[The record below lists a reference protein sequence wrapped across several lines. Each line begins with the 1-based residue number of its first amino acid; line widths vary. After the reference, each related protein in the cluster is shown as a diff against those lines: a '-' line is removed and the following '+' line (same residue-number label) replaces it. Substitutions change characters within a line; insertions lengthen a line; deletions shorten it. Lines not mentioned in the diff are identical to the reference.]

1 MVDVVYG
8 PTRED
13 YADWRAGYGSP
24 AVVAPASLNPRNYT
38 DVTGN
43 GVYDIEDEV
52 FLPIFN
58 NAYWAARDGLLK
70 DLFPNEENLAAKLQ
84 FYKFAATPLVD
95 KNGNQVN
102 TQWFLNT
109 AGVIPQAFESVNG
122 KSYRKVYLDNLT
134 NQISGQRSNLD
145 TSKYYQG
152 GAIGA
157 YGGIDAF
164 SKHLAADLLNRGVK
178 SIDQIVPKKVFDENG
193 NVVRTIPVVVGEDS
207 LNQYKQYYGNNYLTK
222 LQERVNDPKDTG
234 YGVYSPLSSANSQH
248 QYADTGDAA
257 SDGYIWSG
265 TYAGD
270 GNTAY
275 KMQFTSQG
283 LPVFYSSALSSSD
296 FDLKDLAPFVAIASL
311 AIPGMGAAIGNF
323 VAGAAG
329 VTVPASVAAGIGSFV
344 LTSALTQDIKKGL
357 VSAIGAGVGSVVAN
371 ELASAASG
379 IFESSAGQ
387 NFLAN
392 IGSAGARAAV
402 MGEDVEKAIGNAAVG
417 GLFNLASA
425 QVPGFDEIKDPKIK
439 SAVADSINAAL
450 NTQGDLSAKLSNA
463 ALQGAITYGA
473 NKIEV
478 DGKKFPELTPGQ
490 KDLIVTTL
498 SSQLTG
504 KPLNQELINSAISN
518 TNRELTTAIRQP
530 PPLAPVGAD
539 EFTGGTPAAQ
549 PEDFGQ
555 VTGGLP
561 AAPAGVVQPDYSEFL
576 GPRIQGG
583 IVSPLGDVGPPIIR
597 DNLSF
602 PTDPEAMG
610 YQGFPRPVFDFFS
623 TVPQG
628 QFAPPTIE
636 SVPTETSP
644 VITRQ
649 EPVASNEE
657 ILYPGSGVGTSIGE
671 LAGSGVVSDVS
682 APTLGDRYERFRTA
696 LQPGATQIWLPA
708 ELEGLQNI
716 VDRMRA
722 AGISDDVIEETLVA
736 EQARNADFRTTL
748 LANRTTVGDGTS
760 ERPGGEVAAGIAIG
774 ESATPPEEGGR
785 PFMGAGSGQTGGL
798 PVFSLIA
805 IDQGVST
812 YDMNNGFTLFAFSDG
827 RQRVMDNETKVI
839 VDLTPEEAT
848 ELIPKIIEA
857 DRNAEAQVKSADKPA
872 SEARPVDTQ
881 PVDSKPAEPIDVKP
895 VEVKPVEA
903 KPAESV
909 EVKPVDVKPVDIKP
923 AEVKPTE
930 VQPVEV
936 KPVEVQPSD
945 KPTEVSPDAQQ
956 VAADLAR
963 KVLADSDT
971 KVTQEPAQLD
981 ASKLTAT
988 SPSTSTTS
996 TSTGSTA
1003 TGSTATGS
1011 TATES
1016 AESVSTGAT
1025 LTGGTSTGG
1034 TSATDL
1040 TGGTSTGGTSTTA
1053 TDTTAADTT
1062 ATRPAA
1068 ALQNANAIEASKI
1081 ASGAS
1086 AFDARYDLNNDGKVD
1101 QSDIDALEGGAAL
1114 NPVISTSQST
1124 TGGNTLVSGGGNDT
1138 LIAGG
1143 GNDTLKAGGGNDTL
1157 VAGGDTLVSGGGN
1170 DTLVSGRGNDT
1181 LVAGGGNDT
1190 LVAGTG
1196 NDTLASGGGNDTL
1209 VSGGGNDTLVAGGT
1223 NMGLSDAD
1231 ITRIANSVV
1240 IPAGLSETDV
1250 RRIVTDVI
1258 ATRPGLTSTD
1268 VSNIVN
1274 EAVKKLP
1281 AAPTSTDIS
1290 NIVSTATKDF
1300 ATKSDVTTAI
1310 SNIQFPQGISR
1321 EDVTAAITDYM
1332 TKNPGLSLTD
1342 VTRVVTDAI
1351 TKLPPLPT
1359 VPSSQDIKDIV
1370 ATATSDLV
1378 SSTQLANAISGIKF
1392 PASLSKTDVEGIVTQ
1407 VMRDNPGI
1415 STADV
1420 QNIVNTAISNLPKYA
1435 TPADVSTAISTQIG
1449 SPSVKDDPN
1458 TPQDESR
1465 PATGVY
1471 QLFEQQEAD
1480 RLKKEQEDAK
1490 KAEDERKAAQLRID
1504 LGKRQD
1510 LLQTGAGIAAAGL
1523 GAVADSGIQQPT
1535 SPLQALQT
1543 GEGSKV
1549 EFESPL
1555 AAFFALQEP
1564 KEEPKQE
1571 APLAMNYFTYGQ
1583 PSEVSDILGLQE
1595 EDQMAASGGLMTPL
1609 MKGGGLSVVH
1619 YAGKPR
1625 IDFRKGSYVEGPGDG
1640 QSDDIPAML
1649 ADGEYVFD
1657 AETVAALGNGSN
1669 RAGAKLLDK
1678 MREEIRSHKRSGS
1691 LKKIP
1696 PPSKSPLEY
1705 LSMARRRS

>member
-134 NQISGQRSNLD
+134 NQISGQRKNLD

-178 SIDQIVPKKVFDENG
+178 SMDQIVPKKVFDENG

-296 FDLKDLAPFVAIASL
+296 FELKDLAPFVAIASL
-311 AIPGMGAAIGNF
+311 AIPGMGVAIGNF

-329 VTVPASVAAGIGSFV
+329 VAVPASVAAGIGSFV
-344 LTSALTQDIKKGL
+344 LTSALTQDIRKGL
-357 VSAIGAGVGSVVAN
+357 VYAIGAGVGAVVAN

-450 NTQGDLSAKLSNA
+450 NTEGDLSAKLSNA

-473 NKIEV
+473 NKVEV

-490 KDLIVTTL
+490 KSLIVTTL

-504 KPLNQELINSAISN
+504 KPLNQELINAAISN
-518 TNRELTTAIRQP
+518 TNNELTAAIKKP
-530 PPLAPVGAD
+530 TPLAPVGAD

-549 PEDFGQ
+549 PEDFGAGQMPAAQPGDVGAGQ

-561 AAPAGVVQPDYSEFL
+561 TVPADVSQPTYSSFL
-576 GPRIQGG
+576 GPTQ
-583 IVSPLGDVGPPIIR
+583 VSPAGDVGPAIVR
-597 DNLSF
+597 ENLSF

-610 YQGFPRPVFDFFS
+610 YQGFPRPVYEFPV

-671 LAGSGVVSDVS
+671 LAGSGLVVIDVS
-682 APTLGDRYERFRTA
+682 APTLGDRYERFRNA
-696 LQPGATQIWLPA
+696 LQPGTTQIWLSA

-722 AGISDDVIEETLVA
+722 AGISDDIIEETLVA
-736 EQARNADFRTTL
+736 EQSRNADFRTSL
-748 LANRTTVGDGTS
+748 SANRTSVGEGTS

-805 IDQGVST
+805 VDQGVST

-827 RQRVMDNETKVI
+827 RQKVMDNETKVI

-848 ELIPKIIEA
+848 ELFPKIIEA
-857 DRNAEAQVKSADKPA
+857 DRIAEAQVRSDKPA
-872 SEARPVDTQ
+872 AEATPADARPVDTQ
-881 PVDSKPAEPIDVKP
+881 PVDSKPAEPVEVKPIDVKP
-895 VEVKPVEA
+895 VEVKPTEVTEV
-903 KPAESV
+903 KPADKV
-909 EVKPVDVKPVDIKP
+909 EVK
-923 AEVKPTE
+923 A
-930 VQPVEV
+930 
-936 KPVEVQPSD
+936 
-945 KPTEVSPDAQQ
+945 SPDAQK
-956 VAADLAR
+956 VIADIAR
-963 KVLADSDT
+963 NVTADSDN

-1003 TGSTATGS
+1003 TGSTATESTATGS
-1011 TATES
+1011 TATGPTVTGP
-1016 AESVSTGAT
+1016 ANTGPVSTGAT
-1025 LTGGTSTGG
+1025 LTGGP
-1034 TSATDL
+1034 SATDV

-1053 TDTTAADTT
+1053 TGST
-1062 ATRPAA
+1062 ATGSTATGPSADVTA
-1068 ALQNANAIEASKI
+1068 TGSATALQNANAIEASKI

-1086 AFDARYDLNNDGKVD
+1086 AFDARYDLNKDGKVD
-1101 QSDIDALEGGAAL
+1101 QADIDALEGGAAL

-1124 TGGNTLVSGGGNDT
+1124 
-1138 LIAGG
+1138 
-1143 GNDTLKAGGGNDTL
+1143 
-1157 VAGGDTLVSGGGN
+1157 AGGDTVVAGDGSTDTSTKDAEAKAAADLKAIADAKAAEDKAAADAKAIADAKAAEEKAAADAKALADKTAADKALADAKEAEDKAAEDAKAAADKAAADKASTATVLGGGAT
-1170 DTLVSGRGNDT
+1170 DTLTGTSTVT
-1181 LVAGGGNDT
+1181 GGAATDNLT
-1190 LVAGTG
+1190 GTSTIG
-1196 NDTLASGGGNDTL
+1196 TST
-1209 VSGGGNDTLVAGGT
+1209 GGT
-1223 NMGLSDAD
+1223 SGTVSDTGGDITRGTVTLSDAD

-1240 IPAGLSETDV
+1240 IPAGLSEADV
-1250 RRIVTDVI
+1250 KRIVTDVI
-1258 ATRPGLTSTD
+1258 ATRPGLSATD
-1268 VSNIVN
+1268 VTTIVN
-1274 EAVKKLP
+1274 EAVGKLP
-1281 AAPTSTDIS
+1281 TAPTATDIS
-1290 NIVSTATKDF
+1290 TIVSTATKDF
-1300 ATKSDVTTAI
+1300 
-1310 SNIQFPQGISR
+1310 
-1321 EDVTAAITDYM
+1321 VTA
-1332 TKNPGLSLTD
+1332 KNLSD
-1342 VTRVVTDAI
+1342 
-1351 TKLPPLPT
+1351 
-1359 VPSSQDIKDIV
+1359 
-1370 ATATSDLV
+1370 
-1378 SSTQLANAISGIKF
+1378 AISGITF
-1392 PASLSKTDVEGIVTQ
+1392 PASLSKKDVEGIVTQ

-1415 STADV
+1415 STTDV
-1420 QNIVNTAISNLPKYA
+1420 QNIVNTAISNLPAYA
-1435 TPADVSTAISTQIG
+1435 TPTDVSTAISTQIG
-1449 SPSVKDDPN
+1449 APSIKDDPN

-1465 PATGVY
+1465 PATGIY

-1480 RLKKEQEDAK
+1480 RKKKEEEDKK
-1490 KAEDERKAAQLRID
+1490 KADEEARAAQVRLDMGR
-1504 LGKRQD
+1504 RQD

-1523 GAVADSGIQQPT
+1523 GAAALADSGIQQPV

>member
-1 MVDVVYG
+1 M
-8 PTRED
+8 
-13 YADWRAGYGSP
+13 ADQA
-24 AVVAPASLNPRNYT
+24 AVEKLYQQI
-38 DVTGN
+38 TG
-43 GVYDIEDEV
+43 
-52 FLPIFN
+52 
-58 NAYWAARDGLLK
+58 
-70 DLFPNEENLAAKLQ
+70 
-84 FYKFAATPLVD
+84 
-95 KNGNQVN
+95 QV
-102 TQWFLNT
+102 
-109 AGVIPQAFESVNG
+109 
-122 KSYRKVYLDNLT
+122 K
-134 NQISGQRSNLD
+134 NLD
-145 TSKYYQG
+145 TAKYWKG
-152 GAIGA
+152 GGIGA
-157 YGGIDAF
+157 FGGIDGAARF
-164 SKHLAADLLNRGVK
+164 IANQLADYGIS
-178 SIDQIVPKKVFDENG
+178 SIDQIGVAEQGAMEPNYAVGAKQANQNYLDYSGGAYLGLYN
-193 NVVRTIPVVVGEDS
+193 RTIDWNGKKYFYTGVQEGSGEDAYTVPGLVPIEPIGEVS
-207 LNQYKQYYGNNYLTK
+207 KVIINKN
-222 LQERVNDPKDTG
+222 TG
-234 YGVYSPLSSANSQH
+234 QPLVTPGHQH
-248 QYADTGDAA
+248 QYAANWVYP
-257 SDGYIWSG
+257 DGSAIFSG
-265 TYAGD
+265 TYAGG
-270 GNTAY
+270 GNTLF
-275 KMQFTSQG
+275 KMQFDSQG
-283 LPVFYSSALSSSD
+283 LPIFYSDGASSSD
-296 FDLKDLAPFVAIASL
+296 FELKDLAPFVAIASL
-311 AIPGMGAAIGNF
+311 AIPGMGVAIGNF
-323 VAGAAG
+323 VASAAG
-329 VTVPASVAAGIGSFV
+329 VAVPASVAAGIGSFV
-344 LTSALTQDIKKGL
+344 LTSALTQDIRKGL
-357 VSAIGAGVGSVVAN
+357 VSAIGAGVGAVVAN

-402 MGEDVEKAIGNAAVG
+402 MGESVQDAMSTAAVG
-417 GLFNLASA
+417 GLFNLASS
-425 QVPGFDEIKDPKIK
+425 QIPGFDEIKDPKIK

-450 NTQGDLSAKLSNA
+450 NTEGDLSAKLSNA

-473 NKIEV
+473 NKVEV

-490 KDLIVTTL
+490 KSLIVTTL

-504 KPLNQELINSAISN
+504 KPLNQELINAAISN
-518 TNRELTTAIRQP
+518 TNNELTAAIRKP
-530 PPLAPVGAD
+530 TPLAPVGAD

-549 PEDFGQ
+549 PEDFGAGQMPAAQPGDVGAGQ

-561 AAPAGVVQPDYSEFL
+561 TVPTDVIQPTYSSFL
-576 GPRIQGG
+576 GPTQ
-583 IVSPLGDVGPPIIR
+583 VSPAGDVGPAIVR
-597 DNLSF
+597 ENLSF

-610 YQGFPRPVFDFFS
+610 YQGFPRPVYEFPV

-671 LAGSGVVSDVS
+671 LAGSGLVVIDVS
-682 APTLGDRYERFRTA
+682 APTLGDRYERFRNA
-696 LQPGATQIWLPA
+696 LQPGTTQIWLSA

-722 AGISDDVIEETLVA
+722 AGISDDIIEETLVA
-736 EQARNADFRTTL
+736 EQSRNADFRTSL
-748 LANRTTVGDGTS
+748 SANRTSVGEGTS

-805 IDQGVST
+805 VDQGVST

-827 RQRVMDNETKVI
+827 RQKVMDNETKVI

-848 ELIPKIIEA
+848 ELFPKIIEA
-857 DRNAEAQVKSADKPA
+857 DRIAEAQVRSDKPA
-872 SEARPVDTQ
+872 AEATPADARPVDTQ
-881 PVDSKPAEPIDVKP
+881 PVDSKPAEPVEVKPIDVKP
-895 VEVKPVEA
+895 VEVKPTEVTEV
-903 KPAESV
+903 KPADKV
-909 EVKPVDVKPVDIKP
+909 EVK
-923 AEVKPTE
+923 A
-930 VQPVEV
+930 
-936 KPVEVQPSD
+936 
-945 KPTEVSPDAQQ
+945 SPDAQK
-956 VAADLAR
+956 VIADIAR
-963 KVLADSDT
+963 NVTADSDN

-1003 TGSTATGS
+1003 TGSTATES
-1011 TATES
+1011 TATGP
-1016 AESVSTGAT
+1016 ANTGPVSTGAT
-1025 LTGGTSTGG
+1025 LTGGP
-1034 TSATDL
+1034 SATDV

-1053 TDTTAADTT
+1053 TGST
-1062 ATRPAA
+1062 ATGSTATGPSADVTA
-1068 ALQNANAIEASKI
+1068 TGSTTALQNANAIEASKI

-1086 AFDARYDLNNDGKVD
+1086 AFDARYDLNKDGKVD
-1101 QSDIDALEGGAAL
+1101 QADIDALEGGAAL

-1124 TGGNTLVSGGGNDT
+1124 AGGDT
-1138 LIAGG
+1138 VVAGG

-1196 NDTLASGGGNDTL
+1196 NDTLVSGGGNDTL

-1223 NMGLSDAD
+1223 NMSLSDAD

-1250 RRIVTDVI
+1250 KRIVTDVI
-1258 ATRPGLTSTD
+1258 ATRPGLSATD
-1268 VSNIVN
+1268 VTTIVN
-1274 EAVKKLP
+1274 EAVGKLP
-1281 AAPTSTDIS
+1281 TAPTATDIS
-1290 NIVSTATKDF
+1290 TIVSTATKDF
-1300 ATKSDVTTAI
+1300 
-1310 SNIQFPQGISR
+1310 
-1321 EDVTAAITDYM
+1321 VTA
-1332 TKNPGLSLTD
+1332 KNLSD
-1342 VTRVVTDAI
+1342 
-1351 TKLPPLPT
+1351 
-1359 VPSSQDIKDIV
+1359 
-1370 ATATSDLV
+1370 
-1378 SSTQLANAISGIKF
+1378 AISGITF
-1392 PASLSKTDVEGIVTQ
+1392 PASLSKKDVEGIVTQ

-1415 STADV
+1415 STTDV
-1420 QNIVNTAISNLPKYA
+1420 QNIVNTAISNLPAYA

-1449 SPSVKDDPN
+1449 TPSIKDDPN

-1465 PATGVY
+1465 PATGIY

-1480 RLKKEQEDAK
+1480 RKKKEEEDKK
-1490 KAEDERKAAQLRID
+1490 KADEEARAAQARLDMGR
-1504 LGKRQD
+1504 RQD

-1523 GAVADSGIQQPT
+1523 GAAALADSGIQQPV

-1609 MKGGGLSVVH
+1609 MKGGGLSVFH